1 MINSGNWLIWSVLS
15 ALFAALT
22 AVLAKVGVKGVHPDF
37 ASLIRTFVVLIA
49 LTFFVWTTG
58 NLSNPFRLSGK
69 TIGFLI
75 ASGLATGLSWVCYFR
90 ALNVGEVSKVAPIDK
105 LSVVFVAALAFLF
118 LGERPTSRE
127 WIGIALITLG
137 ALVLVLKK

>member
-1 MINSGNWLIWSVLS
+1 MNNSGNWLLWSVLS

-49 LTFFVWTTG
+49 LSLFVWTTG
-58 NLSNPFRLSGK
+58 NLSNPFRLSAK

-90 ALNVGEVSKVAPIDK
+90 ALNVGDVSKVAPIDK
-105 LSVVFVAALAFLF
+105 LSVVFVAVMAFLF

-127 WIGIALITLG
+127 WIGIALITIG
-137 ALVLVLKK
+137 ALVLVVKK